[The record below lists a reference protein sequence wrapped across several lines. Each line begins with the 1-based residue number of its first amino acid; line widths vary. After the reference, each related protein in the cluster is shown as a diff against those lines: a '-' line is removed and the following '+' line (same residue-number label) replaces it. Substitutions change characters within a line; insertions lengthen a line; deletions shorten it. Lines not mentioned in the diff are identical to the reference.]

1 MIEFFVFLGCFA
13 ATAALG
19 APIVYLGALIVAA
32 FICLYIYN
40 KKKPSEAVQ
49 NFIISGEPIVGGVG
63 LFVVAAGILFLS
75 RNPLDPETS
84 ATIVNAVKILGV
96 VLISA
101 LFLSPIAIA
110 AYKYIKK

>member
-1 MIEFFVFLGCFA
+1 MIEFFVLLGCFA

-19 APIVYLGALIVAA
+19 AAVVYLGLLLMAA
-32 FICLYIYN
+32 FILLYIYN
-40 KKKPSEAVQ
+40 KKRPSEPVQ
-49 NFIISGEPIVGGVG
+49 NFLSSVEPFAGGVG
-63 LFVVAAGILFLS
+63 LFVVAAGIMFLS
-75 RNPLDPETS
+75 REPLDPETS